1 MTQLASRRPAI
12 TLAMQPSRTQHVL
25 PDTLIQRLD
34 TMGRVLD
41 AAPMQRFDDE
51 RAAKLLAE
59 TEILITGWGA
69 PTIDVAALARAPH
82 LKLVVHAAGTVKG
95 LLGKSLFDRGISVS
109 HAAQANAL
117 PVAEF
122 TLAAIIFAGKKVFQF
137 RYFYVADRNR
147 ARTLAM
153 QADAI
158 GNYRRTVGII
168 GASRIGRRVI
178 ELLSPFNYR
187 VLLYDPMVSDAE
199 AAQMGVDKT
208 ELDGLMASADIVSL
222 HAPSLPATRHM
233 IDAHRL
239 SLMKEGAT
247 FINTARG
254 ALVDEAALIAVL
266 KTGRIDAIIDVTDP
280 EIPEAASAFY
290 DLPNVFLTPHIAGA
304 VGLERTRLGE
314 MAVDEAIRFIEG
326 KPLLYEIRRE
336 DMARMA

>member
-1 MTQLASRRPAI
+1 MRQSLSSHPAI
-12 TLAMQPSRTQHVL
+12 AFAMQPSRTQHVL
-25 PDTLIQRLD
+25 PEALIRRLD
-34 TMGRVLD
+34 TIGRVLD
-41 AAPMQRFDDE
+41 TAPMQSFDDE
-51 RAAKLLAE
+51 HAAKLLAA
-59 TEILITGWGA
+59 TEILITGWGSPA
-69 PTIDVAALARAPH
+69 IDAAALAQAPH

-95 LLGKSLFDRGISVS
+95 LLGDSLFDRGILVS

-137 RYFYVADRNR
+137 RDLYTADRNR
-147 ARTLAM
+147 NRTIPMHAEG
-153 QADAI
+153 I
-158 GNYRRTVGII
+158 GNYGRTVGII

-178 ELLSPFNYR
+178 ELLAPFDYR
-187 VLLYDPMVSDAE
+187 ILLYDPMVDTAE
-199 AAQMGVDKT
+199 AARLGVEKA
-208 ELDGLMASADIVSL
+208 ELNALMASADIVSL

-233 IDAHRL
+233 IDARRL
-239 SLMKEGAT
+239 SLMKDGAT

-254 ALVDEAALIAVL
+254 ALVDEAALISVL

-280 EIPEAASAFY
+280 EIPEATSAFY
-290 DLPNVFLTPHIAGA
+290 ELPNVFLTPHIAGA

-336 DMARMA
+336 DMALMA

>member
-1 MTQLASRRPAI
+1 MTQFASGRPAI
-12 TLAMQPSRTQHVL
+12 ALAMQPSRTQHVL
-25 PDTLIQRLD
+25 PEALLQRLD
-34 TMGRVLD
+34 TVGRVLD
-41 AAPMQRFDDE
+41 VAPMQNFNGA

-59 TEILITGWGA
+59 TEILVTGWGSR
-69 PTIDVAALARAPH
+69 TIDAAALAQAPR
-82 LKLVVHAAGTVKG
+82 LKLVAHSAGTVKG
-95 LLGKSLFDRGISVS
+95 LLGDSLFDRGIVVS

-137 RYFYVADRNR
+137 RDFYVADRDR
-147 ARTLAM
+147 KRTVPM
-153 QADAI
+153 QAEAI
-158 GNYRRTVGII
+158 GNYDRTVGII

-178 ELLSPFNYR
+178 ELLSPFDYR
-187 VLLYDPMVSDAE
+187 ILLYDPMVGSAE
-199 AAQMGVDKT
+199 AAQMGVEKT
-208 ELDGLMASADIVSL
+208 ELDTLMASADIVSL
-222 HAPSLPATRHM
+222 HAPSLPATHHM
-233 IDAHRL
+233 IDAGRL

-304 VGLERTRLGE
+304 VGLERIRLGE
-314 MAVDEAIRFIEG
+314 MAVDEVVRFIEG

>member
-1 MTQLASRRPAI
+1 MTQFASGRPAI
-12 TLAMQPSRTQHVL
+12 ALAMQPSRTQHVL
-25 PDTLIQRLD
+25 PEALLQRLG
-34 TMGRVLD
+34 TVGRVLD

-59 TEILITGWGA
+59 AEILITGWGA
-69 PTIDVAALARAPH
+69 PTIDAAALALSPR

-95 LLGKSLFDRGISVS
+95 LLGDSLFDRGILVS

-122 TLAAIIFAGKKVFQF
+122 TLAAIIFAGKKVFRF
-137 RYFYVADRNR
+137 RDFYVADRNR
-147 ARTLAM
+147 ARTLTM
-153 QADAI
+153 QAEAI

-178 ELLSPFNYR
+178 ELLSHFDYR
-187 VLLYDPMVSDAE
+187 ILLYDPMVGDTE
-199 AAQMGVDKT
+199 AARLGVEKA
-208 ELDGLMASADIVSL
+208 ELDVLMASADIVSL

-233 IDAHRL
+233 IDVHRL

-254 ALVDEAALIAVL
+254 ALVDEEALIATL
-266 KTGRIDAIIDVTDP
+266 KTDRIDAIIDVTDP
-280 EIPEAASAFY
+280 EIPEASSAFY

-314 MAVDEAIRFIEG
+314 MAVEEAIRFIEG